1 VSDKLP
7 EPEAG
12 RQTESITAC
21 WRDGI
26 SGEQAAKVADIEPIG
41 RGQLDPAAGKISAIH
56 HLLAILRQCQLV
68 GPGKLKWQP
77 TSVFGAAGDS
87 ESRAQLITDGRRHGV
102 ALVLRI
108 GEVAT
113 ELMRVASEESLQF
126 LKCRYK
132 ANGILPRRA
141 ECVAGEQPSEV
152 DHFELVAQVLGV
164 DLQSHRALFPPV
176 EISSH

>member
-1 VSDKLP
+1 VLS
-7 EPEAG
+7 EAG

-26 SGEQAAKVADIEPIG
+26 SGEQAAKVDDIEPIG
-41 RGQLDPAAGKISAIH
+41 WGRLDPAAGKINVIH
-56 HLLAILRQCQLV
+56 HLLAILCQCQLI
-68 GPGKLKWQP
+68 GPSKLKWQP
-77 TSVFGAAGDS
+77 TSIFGDAGDP
-87 ESRAQLITDGRRHGV
+87 ESRAQLITDTRAHGV
-102 ALVLRI
+102 VLVRKI
-108 GEVAT
+108 GKVAT
-113 ELMRVASEESLQF
+113 ELMRVASDEPLQF

-164 DLQSHRALFPPV
+164 GLQSHRALFPPV